1 MGNRSRGTV
10 RGAGCRGCTTTG
22 CAVAGERVRGS
33 AREVGEAGAVAG
45 GGAAATGG
53 SGSGGGGGSGACG
66 SAAIDTAT
74 TVLHSSAPP
83 TANPRAA
90 GDSDGQARPSRRRRS
105 ATSHCAP
112 DVPRRCVAMSTSL
125 SAPFR

>member
-1 MGNRSRGTV
+1 MGNRNRGTV
-10 RGAGCRGCTTTG
+10 GGAGGRGRTATG
-22 CAVAGERVRGS
+22 CADAGERVRGS
-33 AREVGEAGAVAG
+33 AREVGEAGTVAG
-45 GGAAATGG
+45 GGAATTGG
-53 SGSGGGGGSGACG
+53 SGSEGGGGSGVCG

-74 TVLHSSAPP
+74 TVLHSNAPP
-83 TANPRAA
+83 TASPRAA
-90 GDSDGQARPSRRRRS
+90 GDSDGHGRPSRRSRS